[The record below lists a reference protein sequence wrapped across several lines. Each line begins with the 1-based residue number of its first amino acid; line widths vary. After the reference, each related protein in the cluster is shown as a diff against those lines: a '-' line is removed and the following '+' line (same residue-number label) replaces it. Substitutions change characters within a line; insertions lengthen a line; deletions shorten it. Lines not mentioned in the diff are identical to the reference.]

1 MNDDTEHDPDV
12 GERDHANDENT
23 TDAEPHG
30 GATGAVEPDS
40 RRDVAMVLHF
50 MKATRVFFRTLPFVA
65 LRIAVGIL
73 FGLVTV
79 LYFGVVGWLVLT
91 LLDAGTVS
99 GPIGGIGL
107 LVATLIFLAA
117 MRFARRYVLYMV
129 AAGHIAVIAHI
140 VDTGETP
147 RNQLAFG
154 TGQVKSH
161 FKEANALFVVDQV
174 VKAVIRQFNNRVVSM
189 SNLVSFVPTLSNI
202 LTVLRRAISLAAS
215 YIDEAIIAYVFI
227 ADEENNWRAARDG
240 VVLYAKTWKSILGS
254 TLAIILAM
262 YVAAFVM
269 LLSLTPLAAVFG
281 GLSPTFEI
289 LGWVVV
295 AAIGLTVYLGVLR
308 PWVKTVVITTFLI
321 EARELTPDSET
332 ADFLERRSKKFRELT
347 AKAEAEETVDYPV
360 DDSADGEL
368 PSERPT

>member
-1 MNDDTEHDPDV
+1 
-12 GERDHANDENT
+12 
-23 TDAEPHG
+23 
-30 GATGAVEPDS
+30 
-40 RRDVAMVLHF
+40 MVLYF
-50 MKATRVFFRTLPFVA
+50 LKATRVFLRTLPFVA
-65 LRIAVGIL
+65 LRIAVGLL

-79 LYFGVVGWLVLT
+79 VYFGVVGWLVLT

-129 AAGHIAVIAHI
+129 AAGHVAVIAHI

-161 FKEANALFVVDQV
+161 FKEANALFVVDQL
-174 VKAVIRQFNNRVVSM
+174 VKAAIRQFNNTAISL
-189 SNLVSFVPTLSNI
+189 SNLVSFVPTLKNI
-202 LTVLRRAISLAAS
+202 LTVLRKAIGLAAS

-227 ADEENNWRAARDG
+227 AEEENNWRAARDG

-254 TLAIILAM
+254 TLLIILAM

-269 LLSLTPLAAVFG
+269 LLALTPLATVFG
-281 GLSPTFEI
+281 SLSPTFEI
-289 LGWVVV
+289 LGWLGI

-321 EARELTPDSET
+321 ESRELTPDSET
-332 ADFLERRSKKFRELT
+332 VEFLEGRSKKFRELT
-347 AKAEAEETVDYPV
+347 AKADAEEAESYPTG
-360 DDSADGEL
+360 D
-368 PSERPT
+368 PSEGDVPREEPT